1 MTGHDKDMSE
11 PCGRVRGLDDVPDEI
26 LMLILDHHFNI
37 TRDASLKR
45 SRPQSTA
52 PRLQFHFELQMSL
65 CRVSKR
71 FNWLISYLLRRNGLI
86 RVTCLLD
93 PHLDFYYL
101 LPSICHSERANMF
114 QIPCPHLSID
124 LSRGMP
130 NPLLVESIICADVV
144 PTLLDLVQL
153 HYAAGRTLLPDVF
166 DMHSLDRRMRMS
178 ITSETTDVQLELRAN
193 LISSIIRH
201 LPALQGV
208 VGAEGEMSYELED
221 QAYELSQTL
230 SLWSVAFQIARLHCL
245 SEDVDRRRLGLQ
257 ILRYLLV
264 SMLVVVD
271 PWHAIGAGTPQHL
284 EGGLR
289 MMALSSAVLIDAL
302 VVEPNMLEVFYG
314 TNVPGAA
321 DTFHGEICP
330 CTYLPHDLVP
340 LSGRDHPKIRELWEF
355 VHLAMHFFHC
365 LLVCDRNVR
374 KVRLESFRQT
384 QAGLSSSAGIQAR
397 RSVYIKALE
406 RSVECCACGDCIVS
420 EAAVNFPDFG

>member
-1 MTGHDKDMSE
+1 MTRHDKDMSE
-11 PCGRVRGLDDVPDEI
+11 LCGGVRGFDSVPDEI
-26 LMLILDHHFNI
+26 LMLILDHHFGI
-37 TRDASLKR
+37 TRHASLKR
-45 SRPQSTA
+45 SKPQSTA
-52 PRLQFHFELQMSL
+52 PRLQFHYELQMSL
-65 CRVSKR
+65 CQVSRR
-71 FNWLISYLLRRNGLI
+71 FNRLISYLLRRNGLI

-114 QIPCPHLSID
+114 QIPCPHLRIN
-124 LSRGMP
+124 LSRGTP
-130 NPLLVESIICADVV
+130 NPLLVESIICADAV

-153 HYAAGRTLLPDVF
+153 HHAAGRTLLPDVF
-166 DMHSLDRRMRMS
+166 DMHSLNRRVRMS

-193 LISSIIRH
+193 VTSSIVRH
-201 LPALQGV
+201 LPALHGD
-208 VGAEGEMSYELED
+208 VGADGELSYELED
-221 QAYELSQTL
+221 QAKELSQTL
-230 SLWSVAFQIARLHCL
+230 SLWTVAFQIARVHCL

-271 PWHAIGAGTPQHL
+271 PWHKNGAAMSQHF
-284 EGGLR
+284 EDGLR

-302 VVEPNMLEVFYG
+302 VVEPNMLEIFYG

-321 DTFHGEICP
+321 DTFHSEICP

-397 RSVYIKALE
+397 RSVYIRALE
-406 RSVECCACGDCIVS
+406 RSVECCACVDCIVS
-420 EAAVNFPDFG
+420 EATVNFPDFC